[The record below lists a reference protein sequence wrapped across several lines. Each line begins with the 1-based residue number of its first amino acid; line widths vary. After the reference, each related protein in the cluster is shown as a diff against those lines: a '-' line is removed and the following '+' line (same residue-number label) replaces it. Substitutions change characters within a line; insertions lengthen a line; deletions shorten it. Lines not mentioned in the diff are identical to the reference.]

1 MPVIR
6 KLLVANRGEI
16 ASRIFRTARAMDI
29 ATVAVYSDPDAHLRE
44 LRERLAWAEDLARRV
59 DEPVFADAVAR
70 LIASSVS
77 AATAAAYEQAV
88 PASQSFQGLRRHL
101 EAA

>member
-1 MPVIR
+1 
-6 KLLVANRGEI
+6 
-16 ASRIFRTARAMDI
+16 DI
-29 ATVAVYSDPDAHLRE
+29 ALPAWRRSIELIEEWRPARLAVTHFGAHADPDAHLRE

-59 DEPVFADAVAR
+59 DDAVFADAVAR

-101 EAA
+101 EA